1 VRKPSLN
8 ARSGIDRDE
17 RARDRRIA
25 AEVAAQAAATPDV
38 AESANAVNA
47 APEKPSL
54 QAGDFFALVEADG
67 TITPLPLDAL
77 KTWLESTYVMTPQP

>member
-1 VRKPSLN
+1 VRTPRLN

-17 RARDRRIA
+17 KARDRRIA
-25 AEVAAQAAATPDV
+25 ASVAEQAAATPDV

-47 APEKPSL
+47 APEKPTL
-54 QAGDFFALVEADG
+54 EADDFFALVEADG
-67 TITPLPLDAL
+67 TITPLPLDAI